1 MRSFNGS
8 IRWPVEVFMSRRFA
22 LLSSILV
29 LMGKHFR
36 NIHTESPVQ
45 KGLISLSTLTLKEL
59 TWREVKGK
67 LRMVRAG
74 RTQALAWRDHMKSCT
89 AFAPSSTANLG
100 PGYDVFGLALDPLK
114 DKVQIVK
121 GAGRSRKVEITMLG
135 EQSESVPS
143 EAESNSAGLVIKKM
157 AEVFDIEN
165 DLRVTVVKGV
175 PVGSGMGSSG
185 ASAAAAAM
193 AFNRLFDLGMRK
205 SDLVKF
211 AVEGELASAGAKHYD
226 NVSPSLLGGFV
237 IVRTSP
243 ELRFIRV
250 SPPRDLVLVVAFPMM
265 DVPRKKTEFAR
276 GVLPEQVPLES
287 VVHNVSNASTIVAG
301 VFSGDV
307 EMIAQ
312 GVHDIIVEPARKHLI
327 PGYEAVRRRAIDA
340 GALAVTISGAGPS
353 MVSFLKTGKNGKRIA
368 QAMAEGFKEA
378 KLESRTFVC
387 RPSAGARVI
396 K

>member
-1 MRSFNGS
+1 
-8 IRWPVEVFMSRRFA
+8 
-22 LLSSILV
+22 
-29 LMGKHFR
+29 
-36 NIHTESPVQ
+36 
-45 KGLISLSTLTLKEL
+45 
-59 TWREVKGK
+59 
-67 LRMVRAG
+67 
-74 RTQALAWRDHMKSCT
+74 MKSCT
-89 AFAPSSTANLG
+89 AVAPSSTANLG

-121 GAGRSRKVEITMLG
+121 GPGRSRQIEITMLG
-135 EQSESVPS
+135 EQSESVPR

-157 AEVFDIEN
+157 AEVFNIDD

-205 SDLVKF
+205 SDLVRF

-243 ELRFIRV
+243 ELKFIRV

-276 GVLPEQVPLES
+276 GVLPKQVPLES

-301 VFSGDV
+301 VFSRDV

-327 PGYEAVRRRAIDA
+327 PGYEAVRCRAIDS

>member
-1 MRSFNGS
+1 
-8 IRWPVEVFMSRRFA
+8 
-22 LLSSILV
+22 
-29 LMGKHFR
+29 
-36 NIHTESPVQ
+36 
-45 KGLISLSTLTLKEL
+45 
-59 TWREVKGK
+59 
-67 LRMVRAG
+67 
-74 RTQALAWRDHMKSCT
+74 MKSCT
-89 AFAPSSTANLG
+89 AVAPSSTANLG

-121 GAGRSRKVEITMLG
+121 EAGRSRRIEIKMLG

-143 EAESNSAGLVIKKM
+143 EVESNSAGLVVTRM
-157 AEVFDIEN
+157 AEVFEIED

-193 AFNRLFDLGMRK
+193 AFNRLFDLRMKK
-205 SDLVKF
+205 SDLVRF

-312 GVHDIIVEPARKHLI
+312 GVHDLIVEPARKHLI

>member
-1 MRSFNGS
+1 
-8 IRWPVEVFMSRRFA
+8 
-22 LLSSILV
+22 
-29 LMGKHFR
+29 
-36 NIHTESPVQ
+36 
-45 KGLISLSTLTLKEL
+45 
-59 TWREVKGK
+59 
-67 LRMVRAG
+67 
-74 RTQALAWRDHMKSCT
+74 
-89 AFAPSSTANLG
+89 
-100 PGYDVFGLALDPLK
+100 
-114 DKVQIVK
+114 
-121 GAGRSRKVEITMLG
+121 
-135 EQSESVPS
+135 
-143 EAESNSAGLVIKKM
+143 
-157 AEVFDIEN
+157 
-165 DLRVTVVKGV
+165 
-175 PVGSGMGSSG
+175 MGSSG

-193 AFNRLFDLGMRK
+193 AFNRLFELGMRK
-205 SDLVKF
+205 SDLVRF

-276 GVLPEQVPLES
+276 GVLPKQVPLES

-301 VFSGDV
+301 VFSRDV

-378 KLESRTFVC
+378 RLESRTFVC

>member
-1 MRSFNGS
+1 
-8 IRWPVEVFMSRRFA
+8 
-22 LLSSILV
+22 
-29 LMGKHFR
+29 
-36 NIHTESPVQ
+36 
-45 KGLISLSTLTLKEL
+45 
-59 TWREVKGK
+59 
-67 LRMVRAG
+67 
-74 RTQALAWRDHMKSCT
+74 
-89 AFAPSSTANLG
+89 
-100 PGYDVFGLALDPLK
+100 
-114 DKVQIVK
+114 
-121 GAGRSRKVEITMLG
+121 MLG

-157 AEVFDIEN
+157 AEVFNIED

-243 ELRFIRV
+243 EFWLIIRR
-250 SPPRDLVLVVAFPMM
+250 PPRDLVLVVAFPMM

>member
-1 MRSFNGS
+1 
-8 IRWPVEVFMSRRFA
+8 
-22 LLSSILV
+22 
-29 LMGKHFR
+29 
-36 NIHTESPVQ
+36 
-45 KGLISLSTLTLKEL
+45 
-59 TWREVKGK
+59 
-67 LRMVRAG
+67 
-74 RTQALAWRDHMKSCT
+74 
-89 AFAPSSTANLG
+89 
-100 PGYDVFGLALDPLK
+100 VFGLALDPLK

-121 GAGRSRKVEITMLG
+121 GPGRSRKIEITLLG

-157 AEVFDIEN
+157 AEMFDIEN

-205 SDLVKF
+205 SDLVRF

-243 ELRFIRV
+243 EFRFIRV

-353 MVSFLKTGKNGKRIA
+353 MVSFLKTAKNGKRIA

>member
-1 MRSFNGS
+1 
-8 IRWPVEVFMSRRFA
+8 
-22 LLSSILV
+22 
-29 LMGKHFR
+29 
-36 NIHTESPVQ
+36 
-45 KGLISLSTLTLKEL
+45 
-59 TWREVKGK
+59 
-67 LRMVRAG
+67 
-74 RTQALAWRDHMKSCT
+74 MKSCT
-89 AFAPSSTANLG
+89 AVAPSSTANLG

-121 GAGRSRKVEITMLG
+121 GPGRSRKIEIKMLG
-135 EQSESVPS
+135 EASESVPT
-143 EAESNSAGLVIKKM
+143 EAVSNSAGLVVKRM
-157 AEVFDIEN
+157 AEVFDIED
-165 DLRVTVVKGV
+165 DLRLTVVKGV

-193 AFNRLFDLGMRK
+193 AFNRLFDLGMKK
-205 SDLVKF
+205 SDLVRF

-265 DVPRKKTEFAR
+265 DVPRRKTEFAR
-276 GVLPEQVPLES
+276 GVLPEQVSLKS
-287 VVHNVSNASTIVAG
+287 VVHNMSNASMIVAG
-301 VFSGDV
+301 MFLKDV
-307 EMIAQ
+307 AMISQ
-312 GVHDIIVEPARKHLI
+312 GVNDVIVEPARKHLI

-378 KLESRTFVC
+378 KLESRVFIC
-387 RPSAGARVI
+387 RPSQGARVLV
-396 K
+396 

>member
-1 MRSFNGS
+1 
-8 IRWPVEVFMSRRFA
+8 
-22 LLSSILV
+22 
-29 LMGKHFR
+29 
-36 NIHTESPVQ
+36 
-45 KGLISLSTLTLKEL
+45 
-59 TWREVKGK
+59 
-67 LRMVRAG
+67 
-74 RTQALAWRDHMKSCT
+74 MKSCT
-89 AFAPSSTANLG
+89 AVAPSSTANLG

-121 GAGRSRKVEITMLG
+121 GPGRSRKIEITMLG

-157 AEVFDIEN
+157 ADVFNIED

-205 SDLVKF
+205 SDLIRF

-250 SPPRDLVLVVAFPMM
+250 NPPRDLVLVVAFPMM

-301 VFSGDV
+301 IFSRDV

-327 PGYEAVRRRAIDA
+327 PGYETVRRRAIDA